1 MLTNVKQMVRTW
13 EQQGRFTALTRLLTY
28 VWIQLNSIHDWLH
41 VGSTKTALDQDRLPH
56 TPEEAV
62 REIVEG
68 DVGKSVRPMQVTREL
83 ASFIGNV
90 AAKSPKRVL
99 EIGTARGGTLL
110 LLCRFAADDATIVSV
125 DLPFGRNGGGYPSWK
140 QGFYRRFAKAG
151 QSLHLVRGNSHSP
164 DTLMQ
169 VQSIFRGEPIDVI
182 FIDADHSYEGVKADF
197 FSYGALAASD
207 GMIALHDVL
216 PNLND
221 PSIDVNRFWHEL
233 ESDQRLRTKLIAASL
248 DQGHSGI
255 GVVYLQGPLN
265 KSEQPRENS

>member
-1 MLTNVKQMVRTW
+1 MLTNAKQIVRTW
-13 EQQGRFTALTRLLTY
+13 EQQGRYGVLTRLLTY
-28 VWIQLNSIHDWLH
+28 VWIQLGSARDWIH
-41 VGSTKTALDQDRLPH
+41 VEAIKGALDGDRVPH

-68 DVGKSVRPMQVTREL
+68 DIGKSVRPMQVTGEL
-83 ASFIGNV
+83 TSFIGKV
-90 AAKSPKRVL
+90 AARSPRRVL

-125 DLPFGRNGGGYPSWK
+125 DLPFGRNGGGYPRWK
-140 QGFYRRFAKAG
+140 QGLYRRFAKPG

-169 VQSIFRGEPIDVI
+169 VQSIFQGDPIDVM

-216 PNLND
+216 PNSSD
-221 PSIDVNRFWHEL
+221 PSIEVNRFWREL
-233 ESDQRLRTKLIAASL
+233 ESDKNQRTELIAASL

-255 GVVYLQGPLN
+255 GVVYLQGPLKKVGQPS
-265 KSEQPRENS
+265 KST

>member
-1 MLTNVKQMVRTW
+1 MLTNVKRIVRTW
-13 EQQGRFTALTRLLTY
+13 EQQGRCGALTRLLTY
-28 VWIQLNSIHDWLH
+28 VWIQLNGVWDWLH
-41 VGSTKTALDQDRLPH
+41 VEAIKVALDGDTVPH

-68 DVGKSVRPMQVTREL
+68 DMGRSVRPMQVTREL
-83 ASFIGNV
+83 TSFIGKV
-90 AAKSPKRVL
+90 AARSPRRVL

-125 DLPFGRNGGGYPSWK
+125 DLPFGRNGGGYPRWK
-140 QGFYRRFAKAG
+140 QRLYRRFAKAG

-169 VQSIFRGEPIDVI
+169 VQSIFRGGPIDVI
-182 FIDADHSYEGVKADF
+182 FIDADHSYEGAKADF
-197 FSYGALAASD
+197 FSYGTLAASD

-216 PNLND
+216 PNSND
-221 PSIDVNRFWHEL
+221 PSIDVNRFWREL
-233 ESDQRLRTKLIAASL
+233 ESDKSQRTELIAASV

-255 GVVYLQGPLN
+255 GVVHLQGPLKKAGQPS
-265 KSEQPRENS
+265 KST